1 VEKAPLAKE
10 MANEL
15 LTPSAAESARIDL
28 KSYNVTIPMGS
39 LAIGV
44 DNIHHDVFLSPK
56 FVQAARDYLF
66 DLIRQ
71 HTSSTYFPGIE
82 LRSTRGPDNSSFR
95 KLLSEL
101 LQSSLTQ
108 AKYHKNIEIDLLFR
122 LSLLKFLTFELGNQF
137 ANIILEGKEWIRQ
150 RGEHFERSQQAHV
163 IKARLSE
170 LQTARRAVIRRVGQ
184 QVAQIVV
191 DVEDNLI
198 AKTRRALFG
207 DDFAPYYELCKN
219 RLIFLDGGK
228 DDVFFLEHY
237 VLLGNYVRDPDRFEA
252 MDTLFQEF
260 LREAGLNVTHDPAH
274 NEAIQAH
281 TTLLETVQS
290 IRNEIAN
297 LEEQRE
303 NTRKRLDRGDSF
315 FNKFLSSGDPADLKA
330 SLNDIELR
338 LKHQETKLEEMV
350 PQIDGA
356 RQHLDFF
363 VKDHAGKL
371 GEYLNEPENAKLLFD
386 PAAGAEE
393 TAPIR
398 AQLLSRLLDRLEM
411 QEILYHVLASY
422 EIQPIASDY
431 CPPVHLQQLR
441 KALVSKEEL
450 KQVEQVIKQVP
461 AKKLSLKALEELSR
475 KIRRYSREE
484 KQAFVLRFA
493 TDFLRLRRDLRDAEH
508 LTTCMER
515 INPVT
520 TEKARELSRLNN
532 RLYECVLPEEA
543 RPEQDNVV
551 SHVIIKADVRG
562 STKMTQDLLSRGLS
576 PASHFSLNLHE
587 PVKKLLD
594 RYSAKKVFIEGDAII
609 LAIFE
614 TESTL
619 TYARSVAKACILS
632 RQILSVCNSYNERA
646 SDSDLPALELG
657 LGVAYQGSAPTY
669 WTDGDSRIMISKAL
683 NLSDRLSGCAKLAKR
698 MLAKQKSHFSVFQF
712 LNTMEGASAEELDEF
727 LVRYNHNGIE
737 LNEEGFQKLSE
748 EISLESIDTKL
759 DMPWGKQNV
768 TLFYGEVPLGES
780 VELLV
785 LRKATARQLLPDGKV
800 GGPTSH
806 CYYEVCTSPALY
818 DLVAA
823 LIRTN
828 QAAAVVSH
836 RA

>member
-1 VEKAPLAKE
+1 MP
-10 MANEL
+10 NEL
-15 LTPSAAESARIDL
+15 LTPSATEEARTEL

-71 HTSSTYFPGIE
+71 STSSTYLPGIE
-82 LRSTRGPDNSSFR
+82 LRTSRGPDGTGFR

-108 AKYHKNIEIDLLFR
+108 SKYHKNIEIDLLFR
-122 LSLLKFLTFELGNQF
+122 MGLLKFLTFEMGNQF
-137 ANIILEGKEWIRQ
+137 ANLILEGKEWIRK

-170 LQTARRAVIRRVGQ
+170 LQSARRSVIRRLGQ

-191 DVEDNLI
+191 DVEDNVI

-207 DDFAPYYELCKN
+207 EDFVPYYELCKN
-219 RLIFLDGGK
+219 RLIFLEGGK

-237 VLLGNYVRDPDRFEA
+237 ILLGNYARDPDRFEA

-260 LREAGLNVTHDPAH
+260 LREAGITPGHDPSH
-274 NEAIQAH
+274 TEAIQAH
-281 TTLLETVQS
+281 TALLDAVQAL
-290 IRNEIAN
+290 RTDIAN
-297 LEEQRE
+297 LEDQRE
-303 NTRKRLDRGDSF
+303 NTRKRLDRGDGF
-315 FNKFLSSGDPADLKA
+315 FTKFLNSGDPADLKA
-330 SLNDIELR
+330 SLNDVELR
-338 LKHQETKLEEMV
+338 LKHQEYKLEELG
-350 PQIDGA
+350 PQIDAA
-356 RQHLDFF
+356 RQKLDFF
-363 VKDHAGKL
+363 VKDQAGKL
-371 GEYLNEPENAKLLFD
+371 GEYLNEPENAKRLFD
-386 PAAGAEE
+386 ASSASESE
-393 TAPIR
+393 APNR
-398 AQLLSRLLDRLEM
+398 ARLLSRLLDRLE
-411 QEILYHVLASY
+411 QHEILYHILASY
-422 EIQPIASDY
+422 EIRPIAADY

-441 KALVSKEEL
+441 KALVSKDEL

-461 AKKLSLKALEELSR
+461 AKKLSLKAIEELSK

-484 KQAFVLRFA
+484 MQAFVLRFA
-493 TDFLRLRRDLRDAEH
+493 NDFLRLRRDLRDAEH

-515 INPVT
+515 VNLVT
-520 TEKARELSRLNN
+520 TETARELSRLNN

-543 RPEQDNVV
+543 RPDQDNVV
-551 SHVIIKADVRG
+551 SHVIIKSDVRG
-562 STKMTQDLLSRGLS
+562 STRMTQDLLSRGLN

-614 TESTL
+614 TESTVA
-619 TYARSVAKACILS
+619 YARPVAKACILS

-646 SDSDLPALELG
+646 SASNLPALELG
-657 LGVAYQGSAPTY
+657 LGVAFQGSAPTY

-698 MLAKQKSHFSVFQF
+698 MLAGQNSHFSVFQF

-727 LVRYNHNGIE
+727 LVRYNMNGIE

-748 EISLESIDTKL
+748 EISLDSIETKL
-759 DMPWGKQNV
+759 EKPWGKENV
-768 TLFYGEVPLGES
+768 TLYYGEVPLGES

-785 LRKATARQLLPDGKV
+785 LRKGMARQLLPDGKI
-800 GGPTSH
+800 GAPSSH
-806 CYYEVCTSPALY
+806 AYYEVCTSSALY

-823 LIRTN
+823 LIRTQ
-828 QAAAVVSH
+828 QAAAMASH

>member
-1 VEKAPLAKE
+1 ML
-10 MANEL
+10 NEL
-15 LTPSAAESARIDL
+15 LAPSATEEARTQL

-56 FVQAARDYLF
+56 FVQATRDYLF
-66 DLIRQ
+66 EVIRQ
-71 HTSSTYFPGIE
+71 SAGNSYLPGIE
-82 LRSTRGPDNSSFR
+82 LRASRGPDNAAFR
-95 KLLSEL
+95 RLLSEL

-108 AKYHKNIEIDLLFR
+108 AKHHKNIEIDLIYR
-122 LSLLKFLTFELGNQF
+122 LSLLKFLTFEIGNQF
-137 ANIILEGKEWIRQ
+137 ANLILEGKEWIRK

-170 LQTARRAVIRRVGQ
+170 LQSARRSVIRRVGQ
-184 QVAQIVV
+184 QVAQIVA
-191 DVEDNLI
+191 DVEDNVI

-207 DDFAPYYELCKN
+207 GDFSSYYELCKN

-228 DDVFFLEHY
+228 DDVYFLEHY
-237 VLLGNYVRDPDRFEA
+237 ILLGNYVRDPDRFEA
-252 MDTLFQEF
+252 VDTLFQEF
-260 LREAGLNVTHDPAH
+260 LREAGLKPSRDPEH
-274 NEAIQAH
+274 TEAIESHSA
-281 TTLLETVQS
+281 LLEAVQT
-290 IRNEIAN
+290 IRADIAN

-303 NTRKRLDRGDSF
+303 ATRKRLERGDGF
-315 FNKFLSSGDPADLKA
+315 FTKFLNSDAPADLKA
-330 SLNDIELR
+330 SLNDLELR
-338 LKHQETKLEEMV
+338 LKHQEYKLEELG
-350 PQIDGA
+350 PLIEAA
-356 RQHLDFF
+356 RQKLDFF

-371 GEYLNEPENAKLLFD
+371 GKYLNEPENAKRLFD
-386 PAAGAEE
+386 ASSAGEAEAPA
-393 TAPIR
+393 R
-398 AQLLSRLLDRLEM
+398 ARLLAQLLDRLE
-411 QEILYHVLASY
+411 QNEILYHILASY
-422 EIQPIASDY
+422 EIRPIASDY

-450 KQVEQVIKQVP
+450 KQVEQVIKHVP
-461 AKKLSLKALEELSR
+461 AKKLSLKAVEELSK

-484 KQAFVLRFA
+484 MKAFVLRFA
-493 TDFLRLRRDLRDAEH
+493 CDFLRLRRDLRDAEH

-515 INPVT
+515 VNLVT
-520 TEKARELSRLNN
+520 TEKARELSRMNN

-543 RPEQDNVV
+543 RPEQDQVV
-551 SHVIIKADVRG
+551 SHVIIKSDVRG
-562 STKMTQDLLSRGLS
+562 STRMTQDLLSRGLN

-594 RYSAKKVFIEGDAII
+594 RYAAKKVFIEGDAII

-614 TESTL
+614 TESTVA
-619 TYARSVAKACILS
+619 YARPVAKACILS
-632 RQILSVCNSYNERA
+632 RQILAVCNSYNERA
-646 SDSDLPALELG
+646 SASDLPALELG
-657 LGVAYQGSAPTY
+657 LGVAFQGSAPTY

-698 MLAKQKSHFSVFQF
+698 MLGGQKTHFSVFQF

-748 EISLESIDTKL
+748 EISLDTIETKL
-759 DMPWGKQNV
+759 EMPWGKQNV
-768 TLFYGEVPLGES
+768 SLYYGEVPLGEA

-785 LRKATARQLLPDGKV
+785 LRKAFARQLLPDGKI

-806 CYYEVCTSPALY
+806 PYYEVCTSPALY

-823 LIRTN
+823 LLRT
-828 QAAAVVSH
+828 Q
-836 RA
+836 

>member
-1 VEKAPLAKE
+1 
-10 MANEL
+10 MTNEL
-15 LTPSAAESARIDL
+15 LIPSAVEEARTEL
-28 KSYNVTIPMGS
+28 QSYNVTIPMGS

-56 FVQAARDYLF
+56 FVQGARDYLF

-71 HTSSTYFPGIE
+71 NTSSTYLPGID
-82 LRSTRGPDNSSFR
+82 LRTTRGPDGAAFR
-95 KLLSEL
+95 KLLSEI
-101 LQSSLTQ
+101 LQSSLVQ

-122 LSLLKFLTFELGNQF
+122 LSLLKFLTFEMGNQF
-137 ANIILEGKEWIRQ
+137 ANLILEGKEWIRK

-170 LQTARRAVIRRVGQ
+170 LQSARRIVIRRIGQ

-191 DVEDNLI
+191 DVEDNVI

-207 DDFAPYYELCKN
+207 DDFASYYELCKN
-219 RLIFLDGGK
+219 RLIFLEGGK

-237 VLLGNYVRDPDRFEA
+237 ILLGNYARDPDRFEA
-252 MDTLFQEF
+252 TDALFQEF
-260 LREAGLNVTHDPAH
+260 IREAGVTLGHDPAH
-274 NEAIQAH
+274 AEAIQVH
-281 TTLLETVQS
+281 TALLETVQT
-290 IRNEIAN
+290 IRTDIAT

-303 NTRKRLDRGDSF
+303 NTRKRLERGDSF
-315 FNKFLSSGDPADLKA
+315 LTKFLGSGDPADLKA
-330 SLNDIELR
+330 SLNDIEQR
-338 LKHQETKLEEMV
+338 LKHQECKLEELG
-350 PQIDGA
+350 PQIDAA
-356 RQHLDFF
+356 RQKLDFF
-363 VKDHAGKL
+363 VKDHSGKL
-371 GEYLNEPENAKLLFD
+371 GQYLNEPENAKRLFD
-386 PAAGAEE
+386 ASAASEAE
-393 TAPIR
+393 APNR
-398 AQLLSRLLDRLEM
+398 QRLLAQLLERLE
-411 QEILYHVLASY
+411 QHEIIFHILASY
-422 EIQPIASDY
+422 EIRAIANDY

-461 AKKLSLKALEELSR
+461 AKKLSLKVLEELSK
-475 KIRRYSREE
+475 KIHRYSREE
-484 KQAFVLRFA
+484 MQAFVLKFA
-493 TDFLRLRRDLRDAEH
+493 NDFLRLRRDLRDAEH

-515 INPVT
+515 INLVT

-551 SHVIIKADVRG
+551 SHVIIKSDVRG
-562 STKMTQDLLSRGLS
+562 STRMTQDLLSRGLS

-614 TESTL
+614 TESTIA
-619 TYARSVAKACILS
+619 YARPVAKACILS

-657 LGVAYQGSAPTY
+657 LGVAFQGSAPTY

-698 MLAKQKSHFSVFQF
+698 MLSNQKTLFSVYQF

-748 EISLESIDTKL
+748 EISLDSVETKL

-768 TLFYGEVPLGES
+768 TLYYGEVPLGES

-785 LRKATARQLLPDGKV
+785 LRKAFARQLLPDGKI
-800 GGPTSH
+800 GGATTHP
-806 CYYEVCTSPALY
+806 YYEVCTSPALY

-828 QAAAVVSH
+828 QGLAAVSQ
-836 RA
+836 RS